1 MNKNLDI
8 LSIVSEILVDIFPSK
23 TLIIKGVKN
32 EIEPKNLV
40 LILPNF
46 CSYLR
51 NNFKSGILAIV
62 SLTCIATKR
71 PPVALLDYK
80 PGAWGL

>member
-1 MNKNLDI
+1 
-8 LSIVSEILVDIFPSK
+8 VDIFPSK

-51 NNFKSGILAIV
+51 NNFKSGHWEE
-62 SLTCIATKR
+62 KR
-71 PPVALLDYK
+71 A
-80 PGAWGL
+80 